1 MPRGIPD
8 MLMLT
13 NDRTRRIDIT
23 LLPDGEDA
31 AELYRQ
37 SGGQLRDPGLFGID
51 PIGQNLEMLLIRESS
66 FFEKINSFSAIFYEL
81 VNGDPSKFRNGV
93 LYYIDITR
101 RLSAL

>member
-37 SGGQLRDPGLFGID
+37 SGERSCLFGID
-51 PIGQNLEMLLIRESS
+51 PIGKNQEMLLIRESS
-66 FFEKINSFSAIFYEL
+66 FFEKFNSFSAIFYEL

-93 LYYIDITR
+93 LYYN
-101 RLSAL
+101 

>member
-31 AELYRQ
+31 AE
-37 SGGQLRDPGLFGID
+37 
-51 PIGQNLEMLLIRESS
+51 
-66 FFEKINSFSAIFYEL
+66 
-81 VNGDPSKFRNGV
+81 
-93 LYYIDITR
+93 
-101 RLSAL
+101 